1 MSMIT
6 DTESKIRLQGED
18 MVSFQA
24 SFKNFASKCH
34 NYFLFISYEYVV
46 YDGVSFTTMV
56 MLTTLI
62 YATVVCASTFDLA
75 HAQTQNANFRVT
87 EITSGAT
94 TLKWNAISGAIH
106 YIVERDRGADG
117 TLLLQE
123 YETRTARDYHGA
135 EEGTVLEYELKVYDS
150 SWDVIAERAISTTV
164 PANAIPVVNA
174 GPDISVISKERA
186 TIDATVSDEHPEHL
200 KFRWSEV
207 TSENVK
213 LICKRCQSV
222 QIMGP
227 MTDAPITA
235 TIKLVVTD
243 LSGDRGEDTVNITIN
258 PVPNGIPIADAGR
271 DRDIDEG
278 KSAKLNGNKSFD
290 SDGSIE
296 SYEWEQISGPIVS
309 LSDPDIS
316 RPEFTTPEVNRDTYL
331 TFKLTVT
338 DDDGDTDDAYVTI
351 TVKSVPNVPP
361 TADAGTNR
369 QIVEPGDTITLDGSG
384 SDDPD
389 GGTPTYSWSQKTG
402 STVVLS
408 SNSAESPTFTAPDSD
423 PLRLVFLLTV
433 TDNDGASASDMT
445 EIIVTTIDA
454 PMAKAGAPQSQA
466 SRETVTLDGSLS
478 RVDPD
483 GNPSYRWTQ
492 ISGSPV
498 SLSGANTPSPT
509 FVAPTVT
516 GHNTKELVFEL
527 AITDAY
533 QTSKDMMSVLVYA
546 NTNPTADIV
555 SLDYS
560 GSEIRAGAIVNFVG
574 YAVDLDGS
582 DTITS
587 HAWSR
592 VSGPSISIMEGD
604 KGDEYES
611 NVINSYREFVAP
623 NVNSD
628 VTIRFTVVDHIGKQ
642 ATDEITF
649 TITSNS
655 APTANAGNDKVASPG
670 STVTLNGDG
679 HDPDGDGL
687 TYGWTQVSG
696 TMVTFDMN
704 EKNARFDAP
713 TTEGVLVF
721 ELAVSDGGYEITDT
735 VNVIVRAN
743 LHDPEAYAGNDKTVR
758 SGDPVRLSGSG
769 SDQDGDPL
777 SYSWKKKSG
786 PSITL
791 SDANTQNPTF
801 TAPNVRTDTNI
812 VLELTVSDGERS
824 GNDNMTVTVMSIN
837 NIPTVNAGSDF
848 DAYSGD
854 AVRLSGS
861 GNDPEG
867 QSLTYSWS
875 KVSGPSIDIQNAD
888 RPNASF
894 VAPTVTE
901 DTNIVLKLTVTE
913 GSDEV
918 SDRVT
923 VRVLENG
930 RHEIT
935 VNGDRGD
942 TFNVN
947 EGGTITLDVTVTN
960 PDNDPLTYTW
970 RLISDGGITQAEK
983 NRIESDIDVNSED
996 VSFRSPNVATGDRVG
1011 FVFMLSVS
1019 DGQYSTAEFAYVYV
1033 SGQ

>member
-24 SFKNFASKCH
+24 FFKNFAYNHH
-34 NYFLFISYEYVV
+34 NYPLFISYEDVV
-46 YDGVSFTTMV
+46 YGGMSFTTMV
-56 MLTTLI
+56 MLAALI

-94 TLKWNAISGAIH
+94 TLEWNAVSGAIH
-106 YIVERDRGADG
+106 YSVERDRGSAG
-117 TLLLQE
+117 TLVLQE
-123 YETRTARDYHGA
+123 YTPRTAVDFHGSDA
-135 EEGTVLEYELKVYDS
+135 GTVLEYELKAYDS
-150 SWDVIAERAISTTV
+150 NWNLIAERAVSATV
-164 PANAIPVVNA
+164 PANIAPVVNA

-258 PVPNGIPIADAGR
+258 PIPNGIPIADAGR

-278 KSAKLNGNKSFD
+278 KSVKLNGNKSFD

-296 SYEWEQISGPIVS
+296 SYGWEQVSGTMVS
-309 LSDPDIS
+309 LSDTAIS
-316 RPEFTTPEVNRDTYL
+316 RPEFTTPEVDRDTHL

-351 TVKSVPNVPP
+351 TVKAVPNVPP

-369 QIVEPGDTITLDGSG
+369 QIVEPGDTVTLDGSG

-402 STVVLS
+402 PTVVLS

-433 TDNDGASASDMT
+433 TDDDGASASDMT
-445 EIIVTTIDA
+445 EIIVTSIDA
-454 PMAKAGAPQSQA
+454 PRADAGAPQSQA
-466 SRETVTLDGSLS
+466 SRETVTLDGSSS

-483 GNPSYRWTQ
+483 GNPSYAWTQ
-492 ISGSPV
+492 TFGSPV

-509 FVAPTVT
+509 FVVPTMT
-516 GHNTKELVFEL
+516 GHNTEQLVFEL
-527 AITDAY
+527 AVTDAY
-533 QTSKDMMSVLVYA
+533 QTSKDTTSVLAYA
-546 NTNPTADIV
+546 NTNPTAQIV

-560 GSEIRAGAIVNFVG
+560 GSEIRAGSIVNFVG
-574 YAVDLDGS
+574 YAVDLDGA
-582 DTITS
+582 DTISSYT
-587 HAWSR
+587 WSR
-592 VSGPSISIMEGD
+592 VSGPSITILESE
-604 KGDEYES
+604 KGDEYEK

-642 ATDEITF
+642 AKDEITF
-649 TITSNS
+649 TITPNS

-670 STVTLNGDG
+670 TTVTLEGG
-679 HDPDGDGL
+679 GSDPDGDGL

-696 TMVTFDMN
+696 TTVTFDMN
-704 EKNARFDAP
+704 GKNARFDAP

-743 LHDPEAYAGNDKTVR
+743 MHDPAAYAGNDKTVR
-758 SGDPVRLSGSG
+758 SGDMARLSGSG

-786 PSITL
+786 PSIAL
-791 SDANTQNPTF
+791 SDANAQNPTF
-801 TAPNVRTDTNI
+801 AAPEVRTETNI
-812 VLELTVSDGERS
+812 VLEFTVSDGERS
-824 GNDNMTVTVMSIN
+824 GKDSMTVTVMPTN
-837 NIPTVNAGSDF
+837 GLPTVNAGADF

-854 AVRLSGS
+854 TARLSGS

-935 VNGDRGD
+935 VNGDRGG

-983 NRIESDIDVNSED
+983 NRIESDIGVNGED
-996 VSFRSPNVATGDRVG
+996 ASFRSPNVATGDRVG
-1011 FVFMLSVS
+1011 LVFMLSVS

>member
-1 MSMIT
+1 M
-6 DTESKIRLQGED
+6 
-18 MVSFQA
+18 
-24 SFKNFASKCH
+24 
-34 NYFLFISYEYVV
+34 
-46 YDGVSFTTMV
+46 SFTTMV
-56 MLTTLI
+56 MLAALI

-75 HAQTQNANFRVT
+75 HSQTQNANFRVT

-94 TLKWNAISGAIH
+94 TLEWNAVSGAIH
-106 YIVERDRGADG
+106 YSVERDRGSAG
-117 TLLLQE
+117 TLVLQE
-123 YETRTARDYHGA
+123 YTPRTAVDFHGSDA
-135 EEGTVLEYELKVYDS
+135 GTILEYELKAYDS
-150 SWDVIAERAISTTV
+150 NWNLIAERAVSATV
-164 PANAIPVVNA
+164 PANIAPVVNA

-258 PVPNGIPIADAGR
+258 PIPNGIPIADAGR
-271 DRDIDEG
+271 DRDIDEVNTV
-278 KSAKLNGNKSFD
+278 KLNGNKSFD

-296 SYEWEQISGPIVS
+296 SYEWEQISGPTVS
-309 LSDPDIS
+309 LSDPAIS
-316 RPEFTTPEVNRDTYL
+316 RPEFITPEVDRDTHL

-351 TVKSVPNVPP
+351 TVKAVPNVPP

-369 QIVEPGDTITLDGSG
+369 QIVEPDGTVTLDGSG

-402 STVVLS
+402 PTVGLS

-433 TDNDGASASDMT
+433 TDDDGASASDMT
-445 EIIVTTIDA
+445 EIIVTAIDA
-454 PMAKAGAPQSQA
+454 PRADAGAPQSHA
-466 SRETVTLDGSLS
+466 SRETVTLDGSSS

-483 GNPSYRWTQ
+483 GSPSYAWTQ
-492 ISGSPV
+492 TFGSPV

-509 FVAPTVT
+509 FVVPTMT
-516 GHNTKELVFEL
+516 GHNTEQLVFEL

-533 QTSKDMMSVLVYA
+533 QTSKDTTSVLAYA
-546 NTNPTADIV
+546 NTNPTAQIV

-560 GSEIRAGAIVNFVG
+560 GSEIRAGSIVNFVG
-574 YAVDLDGS
+574 YAVDLDGA
-582 DTITS
+582 DTISS
-587 HAWSR
+587 HTWSR
-592 VSGPSISIMEGD
+592 VSGPSITILESE
-604 KGDEYES
+604 KGDEYEK
-611 NVINSYREFVAP
+611 NVINSYHEFVAP

-642 ATDEITF
+642 AKDEITF
-649 TITSNS
+649 TITPNS
-655 APTANAGNDKVASPG
+655 APTANAGNDKVASPDA
-670 STVTLNGDG
+670 TVRL
-679 HDPDGDGL
+679 DGDGSDSDGDIL
-687 TYGWTQVSG
+687 TYEWSQTSG
-696 TMVTFDMN
+696 EPITFS
-704 EKNARFDAP
+704 KNAKNAQFTAP
-713 TTEGVLVF
+713 TTEGTLTF
-721 ELAVSDGGYEITDT
+721 ELAVSDGGPVSTDS
-735 VNVIVRAN
+735 VNVIVRENLYDPVAN
-743 LHDPEAYAGNDKTVR
+743 AGNSQATR
-758 SGDPVRLSGSG
+758 SGDTVRLSGSG
-769 SDQDGDPL
+769 SDQEGDPL
-777 SYSWKKKSG
+777 SYSWRKTSG
-786 PSITL
+786 PGITL
-791 SDANTQNPTF
+791 SDADTRNPTF
-801 TAPNVRTDTNI
+801 TAPDIREEAVI
-812 VLELTVSDGERS
+812 VLELTVSDGERT
-824 GNDNMTVTVMSIN
+824 GTDTMTITVT
-837 NIPTVNAGSDF
+837 PTNRLPTADAGTDSE
-848 DAYSGD
+848 AYSGD
-854 AVRLSGS
+854 TVMLRGS

-894 VAPTVTE
+894 VAPEVDE
-901 DTNIVLKLTVTE
+901 DTDIVLKLTVTA

-935 VNGDRGD
+935 VNGDSGD
-942 TFNVN
+942 NFNVN
-947 EGGTITLDVTVTN
+947 EGGTITLDTTVTN

-983 NRIESDIDVNSED
+983 NRIESDIGVNGED

-1011 FVFMLSVS
+1011 LVFMLSVS